1 MRITLPLPP
10 NIANARM
17 HWRTKN
23 RKGKEYFESCDWLQI
38 MGEVPILVGAPLPKA
53 SIRATLYLWGV
64 MDTDNLMARLKFPVD
79 WLVYAGYIVDDSP
92 KHLDWEMPTQVID
105 RKNQRVEIELEA
117 V

>member
-23 RKGKEYFESCDWLQI
+23 RKGKEYFESCDWLRI
-38 MGEVPILVGAPLPKA
+38 TGEVPRLVGPLPRA
-53 SIRATLYLWGV
+53 RIRATLYMWGV
-64 MDTDNLMARLKFPVD
+64 METDNLMARLKFPVD
-79 WLVYAGYIVDDSP
+79 WLVSRGYIVDDSP
-92 KHLDWEMPTQVID
+92 KRLEWEMPQQAID
-105 RKNQRVEIELEA
+105 RKNPRVEIELEA